1 MSIVSPESSRD
12 SASGK
17 NPIRLS
23 NPLFMGS
30 FFVLWALALGLIP
43 NSLSVLTDYFN
54 FAFLGV
60 MGAIFANSTG
70 AGGGVVFIPMFNQLG
85 FTEIQA
91 VATSF
96 GIQCFGMT
104 AGAFTWWHFYKND
117 KSDLRLW
124 HSFKRIIGFS
134 TLFSIA
140 GIWTVYGP
148 RAASPASLHEIFSI
162 FSIVMGSAI
171 LFTVFTVKPNHKSG
185 HEHSSLQ
192 WYDWLMLALIGFFG
206 GVITA
211 WLSVGVGEILAV
223 YLILRRFDVTMAV
236 AAAVIVSALTVWSAA
251 PQHFIREPNAYW
263 QVIVFAGPGAIL
275 GGIFAKTL
283 VTWLSARKLK
293 VFFGCWVLIMGIA
306 SSPLLKFI

>member
-1 MSIVSPESSRD
+1 M
-12 SASGK
+12 A
-17 NPIRLS
+17 
-23 NPLFMGS
+23 S
-30 FFVLWALALGLIP
+30 FFALWLLALWLIP
-43 NSLSVLTDYFN
+43 NSFDVISDYFS

-104 AGAFTWWHFYKND
+104 AGAFTWWYFYKTD
-117 KSDLRLW
+117 KADLHLW
-124 HSFKRIIGFS
+124 HSFKRIIAL
-134 TLFSIA
+134 TTVFSIA
-140 GIWTVYGP
+140 GIWSVYGP
-148 RAASPASLHEIFSI
+148 NLASPASLHDIFSV
-162 FSIVMGSAI
+162 FSIVLGIAI
-171 LFTVFTVKPNHKSG
+171 LYTVFTIKPNHKPG
-185 HEHSSLQ
+185 HEHST
-192 WYDWLMLALIGFFG
+192 LAWFDLVVLAALGYMG

-236 AAAVIVSALTVWSAA
+236 AAAVIVSAFTVWSAA
-251 PQHFIREPNAYW
+251 PQHFLLEPNAYW
-263 QVIVFAGPGAIL
+263 QVLVFAGPGAIL

-293 VFFGCWVLIMGIA
+293 IFFGCWVLIMGIA
-306 SSPLLKFI
+306 SSPLVKII